1 MAFTKK
7 SLYSAM
13 ALAMLTG
20 AVIAP
25 VTQITPNSVVRAET
39 VATRP
44 QKTTVNVYKL
54 QAKDY
59 AENLKWDGIPN
70 ENGEKLSAEQIA
82 KLGTDVTTLDG
93 VTFRAYKVKD
103 QSLSNDV
110 VKSYATK
117 AKADAANDKL
127 EFVSE
132 VTTANGGLAT
142 FNLDSRTYE
151 RYLFVESNAPETVS
165 SGIAVPFV
173 LTLPISNSKGT
184 GFENEVNVYPKNIS
198 GEKPSVGKD
207 VNTLGNNAIGAEIG
221 KDLTFFLK
229 GTIPTNIQDYTQYQ
243 FNDTLDT
250 QLTFV
255 STPEQVTVKY
265 GTRSLTYNMDYSVD
279 IVGQLLTV
287 KLTETGI
294 NKIAK
299 DVSLGKRN
307 TPDSTTIADINQNTD
322 DKPFVQ
328 VEFKAE
334 INDTAILGKDILN
347 KTTITYKNNGNQTG
361 NPKADPNNP
370 PTPDNPPKETPPSD
384 ETKVYTGGKR
394 FVKVEAGNNNQ
405 KLEGAE
411 FALFS
416 EVNAQTPIKWTT
428 ELLKANKKGIDSNQ
442 FVNPKE
448 NDPIILKS
456 VTEGMF
462 EIKGLSYG
470 SEGQTAGQG
479 TSTYYL
485 KETKAPAGYVIPE
498 APIEFTVNQTSYN
511 KTPTTIDINKADA
524 DPQEITNTKR
534 PEIPNTGGIGTAI
547 FVVLGIVLMVVA
559 AKGMRSHKEEN

>member
-1 MAFTKK
+1 MILKK
-7 SLYSAM
+7 KWREFLMKLSKKLLYSAM
-13 ALAMLTG
+13 AFTMLTS
-20 AVIAP
+20 AIVVP
-25 VTQITPNSVVRAET
+25 VAQIIPSSTVRAET

-221 KDLTFFLK
+221 KDLTFF
-229 GTIPTNIQDYTQYQ
+229 
-243 FNDTLDT
+243 
-250 QLTFV
+250 
-255 STPEQVTVKY
+255 
-265 GTRSLTYNMDYSVD
+265 
-279 IVGQLLTV
+279 
-287 KLTETGI
+287 
-294 NKIAK
+294 
-299 DVSLGKRN
+299 
-307 TPDSTTIADINQNTD
+307 
-322 DKPFVQ
+322 
-328 VEFKAE
+328 
-334 INDTAILGKDILN
+334 
-347 KTTITYKNNGNQTG
+347 
-361 NPKADPNNP
+361 
-370 PTPDNPPKETPPSD
+370 
-384 ETKVYTGGKR
+384 
-394 FVKVEAGNNNQ
+394 
-405 KLEGAE
+405 
-411 FALFS
+411 
-416 EVNAQTPIKWTT
+416 
-428 ELLKANKKGIDSNQ
+428 
-442 FVNPKE
+442 
-448 NDPIILKS
+448 
-456 VTEGMF
+456 
-462 EIKGLSYG
+462 
-470 SEGQTAGQG
+470 
-479 TSTYYL
+479 
-485 KETKAPAGYVIPE
+485 
-498 APIEFTVNQTSYN
+498 
-511 KTPTTIDINKADA
+511 
-524 DPQEITNTKR
+524 
-534 PEIPNTGGIGTAI
+534 
-547 FVVLGIVLMVVA
+547 
-559 AKGMRSHKEEN
+559 